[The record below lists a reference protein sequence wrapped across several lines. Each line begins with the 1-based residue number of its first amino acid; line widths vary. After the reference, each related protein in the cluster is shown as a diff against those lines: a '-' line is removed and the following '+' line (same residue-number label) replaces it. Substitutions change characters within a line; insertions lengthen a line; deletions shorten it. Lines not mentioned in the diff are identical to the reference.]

1 VTETAEPS
9 AATEKRRV
17 TVSAGEFA
25 FAEMGDPEDPAVLL
39 LHGFGSTS
47 HLWRGFAPMFAPWMH
62 VVVPD
67 LLGSGDSRP
76 NDEAELGLVAQTV
89 AVHELLG
96 ALGTARLA
104 VVGHGFG
111 GGIAQRLAL
120 EADVETLV
128 LIDSIAFDAWPSETT
143 REAQLRAPASGA
155 AFAEAMVRTS
165 FDLGMGH
172 RPRLTE
178 EDLEEYLRPVRDEEG
193 SARFFRFLRA
203 LEGVGLSDR
212 GEELGRLE
220 IPVMILWG
228 EDDPFL
234 PVELAERLSDLFP
247 RASAAVL
254 PGCSHF
260 LPEDAPDTVA
270 PLVFQ
275 FLRSQ
280 YLGERHEHEA
290 AGPVGIEL
298 GLHPPEGRS
307 A

>member
-1 VTETAEPS
+1 VTDPDE
-9 AATEKRRV
+9 RRV
-17 TVSAGEFA
+17 TISTGEFA
-25 FAEMGDPEDPAVLL
+25 FLEMGDHDDPAVVL

-47 HLWRGFAPMFAPWMH
+47 HLWRRLAPMFAPWMH

-67 LLGSGDSRP
+67 LLGAGASRP
-76 NDEAELGLVAQTV
+76 NDDAELGLIAQT
-89 AVHELLG
+89 AAIHELLG
-96 ALGTARLA
+96 ALGIARLA

-120 EADVETLV
+120 EADVQTLV
-128 LIDSIAFDAWPSETT
+128 LIDSIAFGLWPSEST
-143 REAQLRAPASGA
+143 REAQLRAPEFGGR
-155 AFAEAMVRTS
+155 FAEVLVRSS

-172 RPRLTE
+172 RPRLAD
-178 EDLEEYLRPVRDEEG
+178 EDLAEYLRPVLDDEG
-193 SARFFRFLRA
+193 SARFLRFLRA
-203 LEGVGLSDR
+203 LDGVGLSDL
-212 GEELGRLE
+212 EDDLGRLE

-260 LPEDAPDTVA
+260 LPEDAPDTIA

-280 YLGERHEHEA
+280 YLGERHEHEV
-290 AGPVGIEL
+290 AGPIGIEL
-298 GLHPPEGRS
+298 VRKPPEGRS